1 MGLITL
7 GLIRLVLLLL
17 LAPFSALPFLSMIM
31 YTPLSLLLDMTMR
44 MIMMMTMMMT
54 MMMNMM
60 MTMRMIMTLLVYLL
74 LQPPLISTLMKDYRL
89 QLQNLLGYRHLRN
102 SL

>member
-1 MGLITL
+1 MGTWCLLRDSLITL

-17 LAPFSALPFLSMIM
+17 LAASSALPFLSMIM

-44 MIMMMTMMMT
+44 RIIMMT

-60 MTMRMIMTLLVYLL
+60 MTMMMIMTLLVYLL
-74 LQPPLISTLMKDYRL
+74 LLPPLISTLMKDYRL
-89 QLQNLLGYRHLRN
+89 QLQNLPG
-102 SL
+102 